1 MAAAQTLERM
11 GKIVIIANG
20 DFADGIA
27 VRLALAEADM
37 VIAADGGA
45 EHAIRE
51 GLSLSLVIGDMDSIR
66 PATLEML
73 VQNGVEVLK
82 FPAEKNETDLELALL
97 EAARRGLA
105 SIRVIGALGDRLDQT
120 IANIYLL
127 GLPQLVGRDAKL
139 VSGKQTMWLISE
151 GDHEIMG
158 EIGDTISLIPMGGAV
173 SGIVTTGLKYPL
185 KNETLYFGPARG
197 ISNIISEVNPRVL
210 VGAGLLMVVH
220 TIGRA

>member
-1 MAAAQTLERM
+1 
-11 GKIVIIANG
+11 
-20 DFADGIA
+20 GIA

-73 VQNGVEVLK
+73 VHNGVEVLK

-139 VSGKQTMWLISE
+139 VSGKQT
-151 GDHEIMG
+151 
-158 EIGDTISLIPMGGAV
+158 
-173 SGIVTTGLKYPL
+173 
-185 KNETLYFGPARG
+185 
-197 ISNIISEVNPRVL
+197 
-210 VGAGLLMVVH
+210 
-220 TIGRA
+220 

>member
-73 VQNGVEVLK
+73 VHNGVEVLK

>member
-73 VQNGVEVLK
+73 VQNGVEVL
-82 FPAEKNETDLELALL
+82 
-97 EAARRGLA
+97 
-105 SIRVIGALGDRLDQT
+105 DR
-120 IANIYLL
+120 
-127 GLPQLVGRDAKL
+127 K
-139 VSGKQTMWLISE
+139 S
-151 GDHEIMG
+151 
-158 EIGDTISLIPMGGAV
+158 
-173 SGIVTTGLKYPL
+173 
-185 KNETLYFGPARG
+185 
-197 ISNIISEVNPRVL
+197 
-210 VGAGLLMVVH
+210 VV
-220 TIGRA
+220 